1 MKIAIFLEDLDFDN
15 FGLQIE
21 EFEEI
26 TKIVKKGLELE
37 GFEVVMQNV
46 YKGAYH
52 CKIGLPKILFENN
65 LATMQTEKFLII
77 IDTVAHNFE
86 YMPDKVILNKFDVF
100 TTTNSTPL
108 NLLLSQKI
116 YSVFGRNRAKGRD
129 FYDLIFLLDKQLKPD

>member
-52 CKIGLPKILFENN
+52 CKIGLPKIL
-65 LATMQTEKFLII
+65 LVSL
-77 IDTVAHNFE
+77 
-86 YMPDKVILNKFDVF
+86 
-100 TTTNSTPL
+100 
-108 NLLLSQKI
+108 
-116 YSVFGRNRAKGRD
+116 
-129 FYDLIFLLDKQLKPD
+129 